1 MSLSSDKSKVI
12 DEMQL
17 AQRRLAN
24 VGVCLMELANEL
36 KEEGKDAQAAEH
48 YKLCVVVNAM
58 TPGFTRATG
67 CTMILMSIETSPRVV
82 QEVRAA
88 WGRIAEK
95 LARDI
100 DRAELISLEEQ
111 LDQLRDLLCRYAVE
125 IQARG
130 QQQRFV
136 QHAVDLARR
145 SRN

>member
-1 MSLSSDKSKVI
+1 MSLSSDKSRVI

-17 AQRRLAN
+17 AQRRLSS
-24 VGVCLMELANEL
+24 VGVCLMELGNEF
-36 KEEGKDAQAAEH
+36 KAEGKDAQAAEH

-67 CTMILMSIETSPRVV
+67 CTMILMSIATSPRVV

-88 WGRIAEK
+88 WGRIADM
-95 LARDI
+95 LAGDI
-100 DRAELISLEEQ
+100 DRAELISLDKQ
-111 LDQLRDLLCRYAVE
+111 LDQLRDLLCRYALE
-125 IQARG
+125 IQAKG

-136 QHAVDLARR
+136 QHAVDLAKR